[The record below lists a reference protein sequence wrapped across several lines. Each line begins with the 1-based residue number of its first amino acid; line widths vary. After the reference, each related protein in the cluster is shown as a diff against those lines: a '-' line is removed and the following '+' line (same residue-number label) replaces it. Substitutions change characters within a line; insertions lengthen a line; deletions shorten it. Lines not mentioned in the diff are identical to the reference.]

1 MDYDLLRRLSG
12 LTLDDERFQELI
24 ERYRPILSEIEKLR
38 ALELK
43 DTHPAVVF
51 DPVQLQKLQ

>member
-12 LTLDDERFQELI
+12 LTLDDERFGELI

-38 ALELK
+38 MLDLK
-43 DTHPAVVF
+43 DIHPAVVF
-51 DPVQLQKLQ
+51 NPAQSQKLQ